1 MNISA
6 TANSPCLNCP
16 DRRLHC
22 HADCEKYKE
31 YKDIL
36 ERNRAIEYGKTDEAN
51 FRRAMK
57 GEVYK
62 RYMKHRKVDGR
73 G

>member
-16 DRRLHC
+16 DRHLHC
-22 HADCEKYKE
+22 HAECEKYKE

-36 ERNRAIEYGKTDEAN
+36 ERNRAIDHAHTEESN
-51 FRRAMK
+51 FLRDMK
-57 GEVYK
+57 RPVMA
-62 RYMKHRKVDGR
+62 RHRKRRKGDGKA
-73 G
+73 